1 MPPATQRRLPAGPG
15 EVPADHPATPPRASF
30 PVLRG
35 NAGLFSPFTFGR
47 VGGWLEPVPDHVIAV
62 GLIVGARPVG
72 LALGTLLPGRS
83 QCELLSIAVA
93 PAMRRL
99 GLGGRLLDAWQA
111 EASGRGATECRA
123 NYNETMPGRGAL
135 KALLARAGWTAP
147 RASGLVVIGRVGKM
161 VEEVSVWPGIAGRL
175 AAPRSYA
182 FEPLELT
189 AADVEAV
196 ERYLSTPEAAD
207 MSGPIR
213 QAEQLADDF
222 SIAIRRDGRLVGWLL
237 ATETRRP
244 LVETNTEVPAI
255 RYLEAYLDPA
265 YRHAGIMVGAYY
277 HCYSRQVA
285 RLGRESVAV
294 YYTSHDSRPRMVAL
308 TLRRFASLAERVE
321 TIFSASARLPATFR
335 QQLAG
340 ECRAHPAH
348 QRGAGP
354 RGVAELEI

>member
-1 MPPATQRRLPAGPG
+1 MG
-15 EVPADHPATPPRASF
+15 HPATPPRASF

-35 NAGLFSPFTFGR
+35 SAGLFSPFTFGR

-62 GLIVGARPVG
+62 GLIVGGRPLG

-111 EASGRGATECRA
+111 EASWRGATECRA
-123 NYNETMPGRGAL
+123 NYNETMPGRDAL
-135 KALLARAGWTAP
+135 EALLERAGWTVSRP
-147 RASGLVVIGRVGKM
+147 SGLVVIGRVGKM
-161 VEEVSVWPGIAGRL
+161 ADEVGAWPGIAGRL

-182 FEPLELT
+182 FEPLELN

-222 SIAIRRDGRLVGWLL
+222 SIAIRRDGQLVGWLL

-244 LVETNTEVPAI
+244 LVEANADVPAI

-265 YRHAGIMVGAYY
+265 YRQGGIMVGAYY
-277 HCYSRQVA
+277 HCYSRQAA
-285 RLGRESVAV
+285 RLGRDSVAV

-321 TIFSASARLPATFR
+321 TIFSASARLPASFR
-335 QQLAG
+335 QQLTG
-340 ECRAHPAH
+340 ECRGHPAH
-348 QRGAGP
+348 RRGAGP
-354 RGVAELEI
+354 HGVAEPEI

>member
-1 MPPATQRRLPAGPG
+1 
-15 EVPADHPATPPRASF
+15 
-30 PVLRG
+30 VLRG
-35 NAGLFSPFTFGR
+35 SAGLFSPFTFGQ

-83 QCELLSIAVA
+83 RCELLSIAVA

-99 GLGGRLLDAWQA
+99 GLGERLLAAWQT

-135 KALLARAGWTAP
+135 EALLAKAGWAAP

-182 FEPLELT
+182 FEPLELS
-189 AADVEAV
+189 AADIEAV
-196 ERYLSTPEAAD
+196 ERYLSEPEAAD
-207 MSGPIR
+207 MVGPIR

-244 LVETNTEVPAI
+244 LVATNSDVPAI

-277 HCYSRQVA
+277 HCYSRQAA

-321 TIFSASARLPATFR
+321 TIFSASAPLPATFR
-335 QQLAG
+335 HHLADD
-340 ECRAHPAH
+340 CRGHPAH
-348 QRGAGP
+348 RRGAGP
-354 RGVAELEI
+354 HGVAEPEI